1 MQEDVD
7 GCGHTPA
14 AAQLGGGYFLSV
26 VERQPF
32 QAIPSVTPLLRQH
45 NFGLKM
51 LMAALCVIFLMGNS
65 FEK

>member
-14 AAQLGGGYFLSV
+14 AAQLRGGYFLSV
-26 VERQPF
+26 ECQPF

-45 NFGLKM
+45 DFGLKM
-51 LMAALCVIFLMGNS
+51 LMAALCVIFFNGQ
-65 FEK
+65 FI